1 MTAPYPVFKATS
13 LPDFQSA
20 NANFEEPNPKLNLG
34 PAVPIKKAV
43 NDKIK
48 TLRSWL
54 NRFTMMPALNC
65 FRTFNP

>member
-1 MTAPYPVFKATS
+1 MPKLRQQWKRLGS
-13 LPDFQSA
+13 KELGI
-20 NANFEEPNPKLNLG
+20 FEEPNPKLNLG

-48 TLRSWL
+48 TLRSLL